1 MRGHDANGLQASA
14 LNQLNAGA
22 RNGATA
28 FESEGLLVPARQHGF
43 FNKMGPINLV
53 QNDTKPW
60 IPTGEGPGA
69 WFVIDMGCSREVFGF
84 SIMNTDVEGR
94 STAAFDILVSDDA
107 KTGYT
112 TVISGT
118 LDADTDLVQH
128 HNIFRAGVEQPLSF
142 RYFKFRVQHI
152 RGEVGAGLRYIAQ
165 A

>member
-1 MRGHDANGLQASA
+1 MVGSWEVVI
-14 LNQLNAGA
+14 
-22 RNGATA
+22 ATLHTDLVHN
-28 FESEGLLVPARQHGF
+28 LLVPL
-43 FNKMGPINLV
+43 MSYVSI
-53 QNDTKPW
+53 KP
-60 IPTGEGPGA
+60 
-69 WFVIDMGCSREVFGF
+69 S
-84 SIMNTDVEGR
+84 SSMNTDVEGR

-142 RYFKFRVQHI
+142 RYSKFRVQHI